1 MVSLLS
7 IAYAF
12 SLYITANAALSPE
25 LRSVSVGGCYDFQ
38 NEILV
43 QCAALEEECDQTSGL
58 KFRTAKELKALGDHE
73 CTTKKLPVGICK
85 STGQCAIT
93 KDSCDDVDDFSSKDL
108 NNAGCNAE
116 GIIKNQRFVPTQ
128 YGACI
133 HGTTN
138 EITCVLT
145 PADCSE
151 KEAWISANAAKDR
164 KNGGCRCHDVKV
176 GVCLNGPYI
185 DPMLSQCSISM
196 DDCNPLV
203 QSFGTARSVADHAL
217 LDCRLCPYDEALTD
231 EQDESSEDSEKPTSS
246 PEDVE
251 KTDFS
256 SPETD
261 PQPAKSDK
269 RGISGGEVTAVALG
283 STVCVVSICLL
294 VASSLCKRKQRKE
307 LTDSQKVTNATLD
320 AEIT

>member
-1 MVSLLS
+1 MMCLLS

-12 SLYITANAALSPE
+12 SLYVTVNAAISPA
-25 LRSVSVGGCYDFQ
+25 LRYVSVGGCYNFEND
-38 NEILV
+38 ILV
-43 QCAALEEECDQTSGL
+43 QCAAVEEECDFQTSGL

-93 KDSCDDVDDFSSKDL
+93 KDSCDDIDDFSSKDL

-116 GIIKNQRFVPTQ
+116 GIITNQTFVPTQ

-145 PADCSE
+145 PADCSD
-151 KEAWISANAAKDR
+151 KEAWVSANVAKDR

-176 GVCLNGPYI
+176 GACVNGPYI
-185 DPMLSQCSISM
+185 DPMLSQCSISV

-203 QSFGTARSVADHAL
+203 QSFGTARSVADHPL
-217 LDCRLCPYDEALTD
+217 LDCRLCPYDEALTG
-231 EQDESSEDSEKPTSS
+231 EQVEDSEKTSVSS
-246 PEDVE
+246 PEDVD
-251 KTDFS
+251 KTDLS

-261 PQPAKSDK
+261 PQPVKSDK
-269 RGISGGEVTAVALG
+269 RGFSGGEITAIAVG
-283 STVCVVSICLL
+283 STVCVVLA
-294 VASSLCKRKQRKE
+294 ASSLYKQRKE
-307 LTDSQKVTNATLD
+307 PTDSQKGTNATSD
-320 AEIT
+320 AEIS